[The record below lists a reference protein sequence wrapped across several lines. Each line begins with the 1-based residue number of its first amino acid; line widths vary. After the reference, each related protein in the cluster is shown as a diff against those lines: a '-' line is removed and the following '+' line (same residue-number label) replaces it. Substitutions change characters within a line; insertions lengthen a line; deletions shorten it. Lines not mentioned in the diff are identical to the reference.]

1 MLHDKSHSMN
11 KLIII
16 AFFSLFPLKVISQTK
31 EIINPKGKWYFGA
44 EIGQNLITSYSFG
57 ENKKSLQVGILS
69 EYYFARHWSLS
80 GRIKYYETGVSFF
93 TPSTHT
99 GSLIDLGSD
108 ESFGSFSGAVISIP
122 LDIKWEF
129 RVYKNL
135 AGSFKLGYV
144 YNFET
149 KSKYGAYSEGVN
161 TDFPKQFSGI
171 NAGYGF
177 NYFINKK
184 YAVYLDIEAFG
195 GGSKGH
201 SNGFLYD
208 SYHITEN
215 SLISIGCKYTFKEE
229 KQ

>member
-1 MLHDKSHSMN
+1 MN
-11 KLIII
+11 KLLII
-16 AFFSLFPLKVISQTK
+16 AVLSLFPLKVSSQTK

-57 ENKKSLQVGILS
+57 ENEKSLQAGILS

-80 GRIKYYETGVSFF
+80 GRVKYYETGVSFF
-93 TPSTHT
+93 KPSTHT
-99 GSLIDLGSD
+99 GGWFDLGSD

-144 YNFET
+144 HNFET
-149 KSKYGAYSEGVN
+149 KNSYGPYSEGADTN
-161 TDFPKQFSGI
+161 FPKQFSGI
-171 NAGYGF
+171 NAGYGL
-177 NYFINKK
+177 NYFIDKR

-201 SNGFLYD
+201 SEGFLYD
-208 SYHITEN
+208 SYHYTEN
-215 SLISIGCKYTFKEE
+215 SLISLGCKYTFKVENE
-229 KQ
+229 

>member
-1 MLHDKSHSMN
+1 MN

-16 AFFSLFPLKVISQTK
+16 AVFSFFPLKVISQTK

-44 EIGQNLITSYSFG
+44 EVGQNLITSYSFG
-57 ENKKSLQVGILS
+57 ENKKSLQGGILA

-93 TPSTHT
+93 TPNTHS
-99 GSLIDLGSD
+99 GSWLDLGSD

-144 YNFET
+144 HNFET
-149 KSKYGAYSEGVN
+149 KSNYGPYSAGAN
-161 TDFPKQFSGI
+161 TNLPKQFGGF

-184 YAVYLDIEAFG
+184 YAVYIDVETFI

-201 SNGFLYD
+201 SDGFLYD
-208 SYHITEN
+208 NYHYTEN
-215 SLISIGCKYTFKEE
+215 NLVSIGCKYTFKQE
-229 KQ
+229 KE